1 MARKHTRKHGRKHGR
16 RHTVKVYRGGVA
28 GSSGFD
34 AQKLRNIKI
43 KMKNAALKKAQNN
56 AALKKAQNNAAQ
68 KKAQNNATPK
78 PFQVIT
84 QNIPTP
90 INNRPFTKLIPMRA
104 EAMSVPSSYSNE
116 IQLTPI
122 EATLPITKAKY
133 NMLNN
138 ALVKLNNATAAVHKA
153 MNSIKQ

>member
-16 RHTVKVYRGGVA
+16 RHTVKVYRGGV
-28 GSSGFD
+28 GSSGPY
-34 AQKLRNIKI
+34 ASQLNKI
-43 KMKNAALKKAQNN
+43 KTILQMTKNN
-56 AALKKAQNNAAQ
+56 AA
-68 KKAQNNATPK
+68 PK
-78 PFQVIT
+78 PIQI
-84 QNIPTP
+84 IPTP